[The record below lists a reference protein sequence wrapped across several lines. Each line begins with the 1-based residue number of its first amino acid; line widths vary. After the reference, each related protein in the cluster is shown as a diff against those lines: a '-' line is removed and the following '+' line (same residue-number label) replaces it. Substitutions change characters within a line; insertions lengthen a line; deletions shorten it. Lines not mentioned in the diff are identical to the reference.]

1 MRYLKKFPASL
12 FELKDIRSLAAVAML
27 LALRIVLGMFANATL
42 PMFGNTVKFS
52 AAFIP
57 IAVAGAMFGPIPAGL
72 VGALGDVLSFLIA
85 PTGGAYFPGFTI
97 SGLLTGLIYGF
108 ALYNEKLSLPRIAI
122 AWAVNAL
129 VVESFMAAYWL
140 YILSGAELPVLS
152 LRARNQSGGQ
162 MRTRDSHTIRP
173 RQASQGAVVQRHK
186 EKGITYSE
194 SASVR
199 ERFLFA
205 KKTKTGSKRCLSDY

>member
-42 PMFGNTVKFS
+42 P
-52 AAFIP
+52 
-57 IAVAGAMFGPIPAGL
+57 MFGPIPAGL

-140 YILSGAELPVLS
+140 YILYAQEPSYLFYLS
-152 LRARNQSGGQ
+152 ARGISL
-162 MRTRDSHTIRP
+162 
-173 RQASQGAVVQRHK
+173 AVK
-186 EKGITYSE
+186 CAPEILI
-194 SASVR
+194 
-199 ERFLFA
+199 LFA
-205 KKTKTGSKRCLSDY
+205 LGKPVKALSCNVIKKKA

>member
-1 MRYLKKFPASL
+1 MRYLKKIPASL
-12 FELKDIRSLAAVAML
+12 FELKDIRSLAVVAML

-57 IAVAGAMFGPIPAGL
+57 IAVTGAMFGPIPAGL

-140 YILSGAELPVLS
+140 YILYAQEPSYLFYLSARGISLAVKCAPEILILVALGKPVKALS
-152 LRARNQSGGQ
+152 CNV
-162 MRTRDSHTIRP
+162 I
-173 RQASQGAVVQRHK
+173 
-186 EKGITYSE
+186 
-194 SASVR
+194 
-199 ERFLFA
+199 
-205 KKTKTGSKRCLSDY
+205 KKKA